1 MKRHM
6 QALLAAA
13 MVCSVATAEPLAVA
27 QLCTKAA
34 SVLQRCSTELPA
46 SEQQNTC
53 CKTVRAMQDLGC
65 FWCAHP
71 DRLSQNLWGD
81 KRRHAAPA
89 VQSGEHQNFLEER
102 TVSCCLA
109 GPSQVQAGRGLQ
121 LGQPLQHRCH
131 R

>member
-1 MKRHM
+1 MKRHV

-13 MVCSVATAEPLAVA
+13 LVCSVATAEPLAVA

-46 SEQQNTC
+46 VEQQRTC
-53 CKTVRAMQDLGC
+53 CTTVRAMQDLGC

-71 DRLSQNLWGD
+71 DRASQSWWGD
-81 KRRHAAPA
+81 KRCHAAPA
-89 VQSGEHQNFLEER
+89 VQSGEHTDFLEER
-102 TVSCCLA
+102 TVSHRLA

-121 LGQPLQHRCH
+121 PGQPLQHRCH